1 MTERIVVVGAG
12 LVGAKIVESVRAKG
26 YQGSLTLVGDEA
38 HCPYDRPPLSKHV
51 LAGADPEAGVFLM
64 TTDRLDGLGVDWRA
78 GVAATDL
85 DTVRREVRLADGSS
99 LCFDRLAIATGA
111 APILLP
117 GTDGMAGVHVLRTLD
132 DCLRLRQGLASAR
145 RVIVLGG
152 GVLGCEIA
160 ATLAGTGADVT
171 LVEAAHSLLARAVP
185 DGALSSFVRRMHEA
199 AGVQILVD
207 KRVDRLVGDGH
218 VSEAVLD
225 DGSSIATDMVVL
237 AIGVRPSTKWLA
249 ASGLDLAD
257 GVLCDQYLRTR
268 VPGVFAA
275 GDVARQRSAVT
286 GVPTRHEHWT
296 GAVDQALV
304 AAHNLLAAN
313 DADLKVSHGVPYVWS
328 DQYGRRLQIVGDT
341 GAMTSQTAT
350 EHVVVRDDA
359 AHRMLAL
366 YSRGDETVAG
376 GAAIGAPKA
385 LAHLRRL
392 LSSPL
397 RLEDAFEAFSAA

>member
-12 LVGAKIVESVRAKG
+12 LAGAKIVESVRAKG

-38 HCPYDRPPLSKHV
+38 HCPYDRPPLSKRV
-51 LAGADPEAGVFLM
+51 LAGADPEAGSVLM
-64 TTDRLDGLGVDWRA
+64 TTDRLDGLCVDWRA
-78 GVAATDL
+78 GVAATGL
-85 DTVRREVRLADGSS
+85 DTVRREVRLADGSR
-99 LCFDRLAIATGA
+99 LPFGRLAIATGA
-111 APILLP
+111 APIVLP

-132 DCLRLRQGLASAR
+132 DCLCLRQDLASAR

-160 ATLAGTGADVT
+160 ATLAGMAADVT

-199 AGVQILVD
+199 AGVRILVD

-225 DGSSIATDMVVL
+225 DGSTIATDMVVL

-249 ASGLDLAD
+249 ASGLDIAD
-257 GVLCDQYLRTR
+257 GVLCDQYLRTG

-296 GAVDQALV
+296 GAVNQALV
-304 AAHNLLAAN
+304 AAHNLLTAN
-313 DADLKVSHGVPYVWS
+313 DADLKVSHSVPYVWS

-341 GAMTSQTAT
+341 GAMTSQTT

-366 YSRGDETVAG
+366 YARGDETVAG

-385 LAHLRRL
+385 LANLRRL

>member
-12 LVGAKIVESVRAKG
+12 LAGAKIVESVRAKG

-38 HCPYDRPPLSKHV
+38 HCPYDRPPLSKRV
-51 LAGADPEAGVFLM
+51 LAGADPEAGSVLM

-78 GVAATDL
+78 GVAATGL
-85 DTVRREVRLADGSS
+85 DTVRREVRLADGSR
-99 LCFDRLAIATGA
+99 LPFGRLAIATGA
-111 APILLP
+111 APIVLP

-132 DCLRLRQGLASAR
+132 DCLCLRHDLASAR

-160 ATLAGTGADVT
+160 ATLAGMAADVT

-199 AGVQILVD
+199 AGVRILVD

-225 DGSSIATDMVVL
+225 DGSSIVTDMVVV

-249 ASGLDLAD
+249 ASGLDIAD
-257 GVLCDQYLRTR
+257 GVLCDQYLRTS

-296 GAVDQALV
+296 GAVNQALV
-304 AAHNLLAAN
+304 AAHNLLTAN
-313 DADLKVSHGVPYVWS
+313 DADLKVSHSVPYVWS

-341 GAMTSQTAT
+341 GAMTSQTT

-366 YSRGDETVAG
+366 YARGDETVAG

-385 LAHLRRL
+385 LANLRRL